1 MRNSLA
7 LARSDWARAS
17 FIRKM
22 DALNKRADAQLV
34 ALTLQG
40 NRADALDVTQDALVR
55 AYDALASFD
64 STRLFAPWLFTIVT
78 RLALNHAQCQ
88 CPAVEWSDHF
98 TASQQADPAPRALE
112 TEQQARVRAILIRNW
127 VWG

>member
-1 MRNSLA
+1 
-7 LARSDWARAS
+7 
-17 FIRKM
+17 M
-22 DALNKRADAQLV
+22 DALNK
-34 ALTLQG
+34 
-40 NRADALDVTQDALVR
+40 RADALDVTQDALVR